1 MRIVVDTNLLVSGFI
16 SQGTPRRLLD
26 AARAGAF
33 ELCTSE
39 TLLAEL
45 LDVLQRAHIAPRL
58 QRAGLEPVAIVA
70 ELRRMALLVAPQTV
84 PRVVASDADD
94 DHVLAAALAA
104 SADLIASGDRRDLLP
119 HASYEGIPIVTAVE
133 AVKRLGV

>member
-1 MRIVVDTNLLVSGFI
+1 MRIVVDTNLLVSGVI
-16 SQGTPRRLLD
+16 SQGTPRRLLE
-26 AARAGAF
+26 AAYDGAF

-45 LDVLQRAHIAPRL
+45 LDVLTRAHIAPRL
-58 QRAGLEPVAIVA
+58 QRAGLEPNAIV
-70 ELRRMALLVAPQTV
+70 EDLRKIALVVSPQVV
-84 PRVVASDADD
+84 PPVIASDPDD

-119 HASYEGIPIVTAVE
+119 IGSYEGIPIVTAVE
-133 AVKRLGV
+133 AIQRIGM